1 MIKKSLVEG
10 AKRVHK
16 GLRGSYSAPQLRT
29 FRPSRRSGRHP
40 AGFQKFPRKFA
51 SPTENGTTSKFPK
64 EFLEFLGKPN
74 GRIPMTVCSLGKDAG
89 WDDPTKIPIE
99 DIIEL
104 WREQSSK
111 GRYANS
117 LYWGAAGL
125 LDALATAQN
134 T

>member
-1 MIKKSLVEG
+1 
-10 AKRVHK
+10 
-16 GLRGSYSAPQLRT
+16 
-29 FRPSRRSGRHP
+29 
-40 AGFQKFPRKFA
+40 
-51 SPTENGTTSKFPK
+51 
-64 EFLEFLGKPN
+64 
-74 GRIPMTVCSLGKDAG
+74 MTVCSLGKDAG